1 MIITPA
7 SIRAL
12 FVTFNKQFQDG
23 IKLADSSYKNV
34 ASVVPSSSA
43 SNVYSW
49 LGQFP
54 QMERWAGRRVLRDM
68 QAHGYTLPNILYTS
82 TLTVARSDIED
93 DIVSSYGPLFTMQG
107 QEAEQYPNRDVF
119 SLLKTGEY
127 NLCYDGQNFFD
138 TDHPVYQNPDGTG
151 MVTPVSNFFQG
162 AMGSPGWYLMDTT
175 KAIKPL
181 IFQQRIKPQIVNK
194 QSDASSDEVFMG
206 DQYLYGIRARS
217 AAGYGLWQLCVK
229 STKPLNAASYE
240 EAYQALRN
248 MKADG
253 GDPLNVRPELLVVPS
268 NLLPAAKA
276 VVGKETLAGGESNPN
291 YGLSKILDC
300 GWLN

>member
-1 MIITPA
+1 MIITPE

-23 IKLADSSYKNV
+23 IKLADTAYKDV
-34 ASVVPSSSA
+34 ASVVPSTSA
-43 SNVYSW
+43 ANVYNW

-54 QMERWAGRRVLRDM
+54 QMEKWAGRRVLRDM

-82 TLTVARSDIED
+82 TLSVARTDIED
-93 DIVSSYGPLFTMQG
+93 DIVGGYGPLFNMQG

-119 SLLKTGEY
+119 SLLKVGET

-138 TDHPVYQNPDGTG
+138 TDHPVYEKTDGTG
-151 MVTPVSNFFQG
+151 TAEPVSNFFAG
-162 AMGSPGWYLMDTT
+162 DGPGWYLMDTT

-181 IFQQRIKPQIVNK
+181 IFQQRTKPQITNK
-194 QSDASSDEVFMG
+194 QSDATSDEVFMG
-206 DQYLYGIRARS
+206 DQFLYGIRARS

-229 STKPLNAASYE
+229 STKPLNAANYE

-268 NLLPAAKA
+268 NLLPAAKT
-276 VVGKETLAGGESNPN
+276 VVGKETLAGGENNEN
-291 YGLSKILDC
+291 YGMSKILDC
-300 GWLN
+300 AWLN